1 MITSTF
7 DIPCSIFCR
16 SVYNLAIVTDPD
28 FDLGACLS
36 GDKKAWDAFVE
47 RFAPVIFAAITK
59 VLQPARRGDA
69 HGEDLCQEVFLRLV
83 RDDYRLLGTFD
94 ESRASL
100 TTWLTVISRSTAID
114 SLRRRRLPTI
124 NLADDAAQALEPA
137 QAPSPADPPSQIEL
151 PSGLLS
157 PRQELVLHLLFDS
170 QMEVEQ
176 VAALLGVDAQT
187 VRSTKH
193 KAILR
198 LRAHFDTG

>member
-1 MITSTF
+1 MDTG
-7 DIPCSIFCR
+7 
-16 SVYNLAIVTDPD
+16 
-28 FDLGACLS
+28 FDLGACLR

-47 RFAPVIFAAITK
+47 RFAPVIFAAIAK
-59 VLQPARRGDA
+59 VLQPSHRLDA
-69 HGEDLCQEVFLRLV
+69 QAEDLCQEVFLRLV
-83 RDDYRLLGTFD
+83 RDDYRLLRTFD
-94 ESRASL
+94 QSRASL

-124 NLADDAAQALEPA
+124 NLDDDASQALGPA
-137 QAPSPADPPSQIEL
+137 QPPPPADPSDQIEL

-176 VAALLGVDAQT
+176 VATLLGVDAQT

-193 KAILR
+193 KAILK
-198 LRAHFDTG
+198 LRAHLDTG